1 MPLSEEDSMSK
12 ICQLF
17 SGSTGN
23 STYIGCGAGGILV
36 DAGVSCKRLVAA
48 LDDIG
53 VDPKS
58 LQGIFL
64 THEHT
69 DHIQGV
75 RVFASRYG
83 IPVFG
88 SQGTMCALEEQG
100 LLTDGYDAYILDLP
114 TLSVGDFE
122 ITSFP
127 TSHDTPESLGY
138 RVTLPDGNVV
148 SVCTDLG
155 FVSERVRE
163 GIIGSN
169 AIVMESN
176 HDVDMLK
183 TGPYPFYLKER
194 VLSRRGHLSNA
205 DCAAELPNL
214 VKQGTTRFI
223 LAHLS
228 RENNLPVLA
237 QRTALAAL
245 KAQGME
251 ENKDFLL
258 QVAPVCSPATFTL

>member
-1 MPLSEEDSMSK
+1 MSK
-12 ICQLF
+12 VCQLF

-23 STYIGCGAGGILV
+23 STYIGCGSGGVLV
-36 DAGVSCKRLVAA
+36 DAGVSFKRLTAA
-48 LDDIG
+48 LDEIG

-69 DHIQGV
+69 DHIAGV
-75 RVFASRYG
+75 RVFASRFG

-100 LLTDGYDAYILDLP
+100 ILTEKFDGYILDVP
-114 TLSVGDFE
+114 TLAVGDFE
-122 ITSFP
+122 ITSFA
-127 TSHDTPESLGY
+127 TSHDTSQSLGY

-155 FVSERVRE
+155 FVSESVRN
-163 GIIGSN
+163 GILGSN
-169 AIVMESN
+169 GLVIESN

-194 VLSRRGHLSNA
+194 VLGRRGHLSNV

-214 VKQGTTRFI
+214 VKAGTTRLI

-228 RENNLPVLA
+228 QENNLPHLA
-237 QRTALAAL
+237 QRTALATL
-245 KAQGME
+245 KGQGME

-258 QVAPVCSPATFTL
+258 KVAPPSGGVTFTL

>member
-1 MPLSEEDSMSK
+1 MAK

-23 STYIGCGAGGILV
+23 STYIGCGQGGILV
-36 DAGVSCKRLVAA
+36 DAGVSCKRLTAA
-48 LDDIG
+48 LDEIG

-69 DHIQGV
+69 DHIAGV

-100 LLTDGYDAYILDLP
+100 VLTDKYDAYILDVP
-114 TLSVGDFE
+114 TLGVGDFE
-122 ITSFP
+122 ITSFA

-138 RVTLPDGNVV
+138 RVKLPDGNTVG
-148 SVCTDLG
+148 VCTDLG
-155 FVSERVRE
+155 FVSQSVRD
-163 GIIGSN
+163 GITGCNGLVI
-169 AIVMESN
+169 ESN
-176 HDVDMLK
+176 HDVNMLK

-194 VLSRRGHLSNA
+194 VLSRRGHLSNV
-205 DCAAELPNL
+205 DCAAELPAL
-214 VKQGTTRFI
+214 VRTGTTRFI

-228 RENNLPVLA
+228 QENNMPILA
-237 QRTALAAL
+237 QRTAISAL

-258 QVAPVCSPATFTL
+258 KVAPVCGGATFTL

>member
-1 MPLSEEDSMSK
+1 MSK
-12 ICQLF
+12 VCQLF

-23 STYIGCGAGGILV
+23 STYIGCGQGGILV
-36 DAGVSCKRLVAA
+36 DAGVSCKRLTAA
-48 LDDIG
+48 LDEIG

-69 DHIQGV
+69 DHIKGV
-75 RVFASRYG
+75 RVFASRFG

-88 SQGTMCALEEQG
+88 SQGTMCALEKQG

-114 TLSVGDFE
+114 TLAVGDFE
-122 ITSFP
+122 ITTFA
-127 TSHDTPESLGY
+127 TSHDTPESVGY
-138 RVTLPDGNVV
+138 RVALPDGNIV

-163 GIIGSN
+163 GIAGSN
-169 AIVMESN
+169 ALVMESN
-176 HDVDMLK
+176 HDVNMLK
-183 TGPYPFYLKER
+183 TGPYPYHLKER

-214 VKQGTTRFI
+214 VKNGTTRLI

-228 RENNLPVLA
+228 QENNLPLLA
-237 QRTALAAL
+237 KRTALAAL

-258 QVAPVCSPATFTL
+258 QVAPVCSPTTFVL

>member
-1 MPLSEEDSMSK
+1 MAK

>member
-1 MPLSEEDSMSK
+1 MAK
-12 ICQLF
+12 VCQLF

-23 STYIGCGAGGILV
+23 STYIGCGSGGILV
-36 DAGVSCKRLVAA
+36 DAGVSCKRITAA
-48 LDDIG
+48 LDEIG

-69 DHIQGV
+69 DHIAGV

-88 SQGTMCALEEQG
+88 SQGTMCALESQG
-100 LLTDGYDAYILDLP
+100 LLTDGYDAYILDVP
-114 TLSVGDFE
+114 TIGVGDFE
-122 ITSFP
+122 ITTFG

-138 RVTLPDGNVV
+138 RVKLPDGNLVA
-148 SVCTDLG
+148 VCTDLG

-163 GIIGSN
+163 GITGSN
-169 AIVMESN
+169 VVVMESN

-194 VLSRRGHLSNA
+194 VLSRRGHLSNV
-205 DCAAELPNL
+205 DCAAELPRL
-214 VKQGTTRFI
+214 VKNGTTRFI

-228 RENNLPVLA
+228 QENNLPALA
-237 QRTALAAL
+237 QRTALATL
-245 KAQGME
+245 KGNGME

-258 QVAPVCSPATFTL
+258 KVASVCSPTTFTL